1 MGPFCVSRTKL
12 KLIFMANNIEQAW
25 AIFLIAGRFKKLLD
39 LRATLKNKNSKSNLY
54 MENC

>member
-1 MGPFCVSRTKL
+1 MGPFCVNRTKL
-12 KLIFMANNIEQAW
+12 KLIFMTYNIEQAW
-25 AIFLIAGRFKKLLD
+25 SIFLIAGRFKKLLD